1 MGILQARIL
10 EWVAMPSSR
19 RSSQPSDRTQVPSI
33 VGVFFTIWATRE
45 AQEYWSRWLI
55 PSPGDPPDWGIEAGP
70 PALQVDYVK
79 APVFS
84 SVITDAGK
92 KIQIFSFNFSS
103 APKTKQE
110 SNKKFINIWLSTF
123 YVIKLSYRNMP
134 WDALRYLQR
143 YLLCH
148 LSSYKT
154 GQI

>member
-1 MGILQARIL
+1 MLSFFLILAKLINQNSSLILISIYSVISEIVLWFFLWLNGHLYYFICKLSFVSCVYFPAGLRI
-10 EWVAMPSSR
+10 
-19 RSSQPSDRTQVPSI
+19 
-33 VGVFFTIWATRE
+33 VFFELKRLWI
-45 AQEYWSRWLI
+45 YINISL
-55 PSPGDPPDWGIEAGP
+55 
-70 PALQVDYVK
+70 
-79 APVFS
+79 
-84 SVITDAGK
+84 VIYTL
-92 KIQIFSFNFSS
+92 QIFSFNFSS